1 MNITLRY
8 LFIFSM
14 GVFSIAFQSCEDE
27 PQPEKPTNT
36 ADNSDFIASVSQV
49 WTDTVNSTRKVTLAN
64 VSGSNQIIGTDEYL
78 GDQGSVNLQGYL
90 NNFAI
95 KYTVIIKYQPPNY
108 TKWYIDYAGTLTDTS
123 TNHKRMVLYSEID
136 TLYLKPN

>member
-1 MNITLRY
+1 MNFTLRC
-8 LFIFSM
+8 LLIIIIPVLS
-14 GVFSIAFQSCEDE
+14 VSIQSCEDE

-36 ADNSDFIASVSQV
+36 NDNTEFIASVSQV
-49 WTDTVNSTRKVTLAN
+49 WTDTANGTRRVTLAN

-78 GDQGSVNLQGYL
+78 GDPGAVNLQGYL

-108 TKWYIDYAGTLTDTS
+108 TKWYIDYAGTITDTS
-123 TNHKRMVLYSEID
+123 ANHKRMVLYSEID